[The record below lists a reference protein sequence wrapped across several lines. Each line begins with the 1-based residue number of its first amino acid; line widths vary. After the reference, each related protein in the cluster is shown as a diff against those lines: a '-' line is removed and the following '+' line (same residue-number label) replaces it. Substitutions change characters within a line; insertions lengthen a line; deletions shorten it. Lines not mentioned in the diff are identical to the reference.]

1 MRILY
6 ISNALPPN
14 FESQTI
20 RNIYIIKG
28 LQDAG
33 HKIFGVRN
41 STTLGDESLD
51 KVLSFPLESIVV
63 KSGWF
68 LNFLSWISSLKIN
81 FLKRFFNILG
91 PLLIIPDINSGWS
104 KEILKNQEVLSLV
117 KDCDLIISA
126 SGSYESHLAGFKLSK
141 MCSLPLICEMGDP
154 WALNPIWP
162 ESFWLKKIINKRLES
177 SVIKHSSAVI
187 FTTKETKQLYQEIY
201 KNNNFHHIPMGFS
214 KDEFDLSTKNQ
225 RKSSK
230 IDIVYVGIAYKG
242 SRDIT
247 PLLDKIYNLNT
258 PILRAKF
265 FGKVS
270 DSFKEYVS
278 KKNYNFVKFFG
289 QISYEDSIAVI
300 SNAHVLVILGNNSK
314 LQIPGKTYMYLASGK
329 PIIYLANQDLIN
341 DPTWNLIQNFD
352 GVYGFDKSLR
362 GLDEILFKI
371 SEEYDYIL
379 KKSSQ
384 RMKDSSLK
392 KFDWEHLGKSFN
404 SIVESVHGEKII

>member
-51 KVLSFPLESIVV
+51 KVLSFPLESVVV
-63 KSGWF
+63 KSGLF

-126 SGSYESHLAGFKLSK
+126 SGSYESHLAGYKLSK
-141 MCSLPLICEMGDP
+141 MYSLPLICEMGDP

-162 ESFWLKKIINKRLES
+162 ESFWLKKIILLL
-177 SVIKHSSAVI
+177 VI
-187 FTTKETKQLYQEIY
+187 F
-201 KNNNFHHIPMGFS
+201 
-214 KDEFDLSTKNQ
+214 
-225 RKSSK
+225 
-230 IDIVYVGIAYKG
+230 
-242 SRDIT
+242 
-247 PLLDKIYNLNT
+247 
-258 PILRAKF
+258 
-265 FGKVS
+265 
-270 DSFKEYVS
+270 
-278 KKNYNFVKFFG
+278 
-289 QISYEDSIAVI
+289 
-300 SNAHVLVILGNNSK
+300 
-314 LQIPGKTYMYLASGK
+314 
-329 PIIYLANQDLIN
+329 
-341 DPTWNLIQNFD
+341 
-352 GVYGFDKSLR
+352 
-362 GLDEILFKI
+362 
-371 SEEYDYIL
+371 
-379 KKSSQ
+379 
-384 RMKDSSLK
+384 
-392 KFDWEHLGKSFN
+392 
-404 SIVESVHGEKII
+404 